1 MNREHDTDGSVAG
14 GNGTGG
20 TVAEGIVEELVAVES
35 DIPVTTG
42 YRIANQVAAAFFALV
57 GAGMAWGGGG
67 LGLAGPNGNAGAGL
81 FPAVIGGLM
90 AALSV
95 VWFAQASLG
104 RLDRSHDTQLPDRV
118 GVRRILIT
126 AVATGVFLWA
136 LLWIGYLLAM
146 TLYVLALLVFVGDRK
161 WWSSAII
168 AVVFGAGS
176 YYVFTLGLNLSLP
189 RSAFAFLSQFGI

>member
-1 MNREHDTDGSVAG
+1 MNREHDTVG
-14 GNGTGG
+14 G
-20 TVAEGIVEELVAVES
+20 VAEEIVDELVAVES
-35 DIPVTTG
+35 DLPVTTG

-90 AALSV
+90 AALAV
-95 VWFAQASLG
+95 IWFVQASLG
-104 RLDRSHDTQLPDRV
+104 RLDRSNDTQFPDRA
-118 GVRRILIT
+118 GIRRILVT

-161 WWSSAII
+161 WWSSILI

-176 YYVFTLGLNLSLP
+176 YYAFTVGLNLSLP
-189 RSAFAFLSQFGI
+189 RSAFPFISQLGI